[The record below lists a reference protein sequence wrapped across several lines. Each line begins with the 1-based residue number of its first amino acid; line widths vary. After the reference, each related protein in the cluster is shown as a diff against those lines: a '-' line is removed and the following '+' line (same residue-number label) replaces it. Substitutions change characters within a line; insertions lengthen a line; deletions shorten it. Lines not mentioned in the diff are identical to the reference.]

1 MVFELSYQ
9 NVGIA
14 TILQDIEWNKIKESR
29 QDVHIWDRSA
39 SKTEK
44 AVYSGAQLVVKCL
57 RETAFSVRLKD
68 WN

>member
-14 TILQDIEWNKIKESR
+14 TILQDIEYIYEIVER
-29 QDVHIWDRSA
+29 RSA

-57 RETAFSVRLKD
+57 HETAFSLRLKD
-68 WN
+68 